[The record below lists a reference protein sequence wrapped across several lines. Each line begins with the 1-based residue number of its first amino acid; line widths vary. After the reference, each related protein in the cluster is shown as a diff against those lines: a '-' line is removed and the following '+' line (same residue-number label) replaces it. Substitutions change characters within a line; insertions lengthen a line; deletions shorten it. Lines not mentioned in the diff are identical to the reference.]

1 MPEYQYV
8 AKDMSGKSIKGT
20 LEAESINMFYQMLSE
35 RDQVCVSV
43 REAGAASKSINIR
56 SKKLKLK
63 ELAIFSRQF
72 STMLS
77 SGLTVIK
84 CLDVLYQQTTGKY
97 LKSVILQVYESVQK
111 GESLSKAMSSQDG
124 VFPPLFLSM
133 IAAGEVG
140 GTLDEVM
147 ARMADQYEKENKL
160 NNKITQALIYPI
172 ILVFLTICVV
182 VMMLVFIVPRFMDMF
197 KEYGGTIP
205 APTRILLAMS
215 GAMTNYWYI
224 IIGVVVVI
232 VFAWKA
238 FLRSETGRLWWD
250 KVKIKLPVIG
260 KLLLVII
267 SSRFS
272 RTFASLYSSGIPI
285 VQSLD
290 IVGGVLNN
298 KFVEE
303 KVQEV
308 SGNVSRGT
316 SLSSAVRKISVFPTM
331 LCSMLSIG
339 EESGNLEDILKKT
352 AAFYDEESDTAIQKL
367 ISLIEPVMIIILAV
381 IVCFVI
387 LSIILPIYTIYNSVD
402 ASV

>member
-1 MPEYQYV
+1 
-8 AKDMSGKSIKGT
+8 MSGKSIKGT

-111 GESLSKAMSSQDG
+111 GEALSKAMSSQDG

>member
-20 LEAESINMFYQMLSE
+20 LEAENINMFYQMLSE

-205 APTRILLAMS
+205 APTRILLAIS

-224 IIGVVVVI
+224 IIGVVLVI

-238 FLRSETGRLWWD
+238 FLRSESGRLWWD
-250 KVKIKLPVIG
+250 KVKIKMPIVG

-367 ISLIEPVMIIILAV
+367 IALIEPVMIIILAV

>member
-111 GESLSKAMSSQDG
+111 GEALSKAMSSQDG